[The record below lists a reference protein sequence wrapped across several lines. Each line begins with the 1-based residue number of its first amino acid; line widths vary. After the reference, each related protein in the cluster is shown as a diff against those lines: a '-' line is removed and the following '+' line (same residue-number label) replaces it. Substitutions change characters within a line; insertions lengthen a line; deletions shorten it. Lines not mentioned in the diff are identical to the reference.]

1 MSSRMHCITSD
12 TCHVAREKSLK
23 IRNIVGIVNQV
34 NLLSISSLKQ
44 SDSNINSNK
53 I

>member
-1 MSSRMHCITSD
+1 MSSRMHCVTSN

-23 IRNIVGIVNQV
+23 IRHIVGIVKQV
-34 NLLSISSLKQ
+34 NFLLISSLKQ
-44 SDSNINSNK
+44 SDINSNK

>member
-1 MSSRMHCITSD
+1 MHCVTSD
-12 TCHVAREKSLK
+12 ICHVAREKSLK

-34 NLLSISSLKQ
+34 SLLSIRSLKQ
-44 SDSNINSNK
+44 SDINSNK